1 MKLSA
6 KKIAEAEVWV
16 EEHGLY
22 PQKFGAK
29 IQDFCDAIG
38 ITDRCYRNWKEISEF
53 SEAIS
58 RAREVFR
65 VRNVRK
71 VENALLKAAM
81 GVDFVKEK
89 QEFKAQVIKEY
100 DPKTGKKIKEYTSDK
115 PIQTKA
121 YRETYYYPPDV
132 KAAQFVLTNMDPEN
146 WKNKQEADMSLD
158 VTSEEPPVI
167 VFRDGSAK
175 AEEQQAEPEVE

>member
-6 KKIAEAEVWV
+6 KKIAEAEAWV

-58 RAREVFR
+58 RAREIFR
-65 VRNVRK
+65 VNHVRK
-71 VENALLKAAM
+71 VENALLKAAI
-81 GVDFVKEK
+81 GFDFVKEK
-89 QEFKAQVIKEY
+89 QEFKAQVIREY
-100 DPKTGKKIKEYTSDK
+100 DPKTGKKIKEINVATSFDN
-115 PIQTKA
+115 
-121 YRETYYYPPDV
+121 
-132 KAAQFVLTNMDPEN
+132 FMN
-146 WKNKQEADMSLD
+146 
-158 VTSEEPPVI
+158 
-167 VFRDGSAK
+167 
-175 AEEQQAEPEVE
+175 AEEAINFGLCDSIIEKIKM